1 MKLKNLF
8 HITIIFFLTFN
19 SCKQEKIKESTSSD
33 MLIRLS
39 ADSTAIELH
48 NIPAYII
55 DEFQADSLQNSQWE
69 NFFAVYEDIPD
80 HEMRDFQ
87 PALEGSYVIVDGL
100 VRFKPGADFRKEASY
115 FARCYTKS
123 LLREPQN
130 IISSRKLF
138 STGEFIEYRFKILR

>member
-8 HITIIFFLTFN
+8 HITIFFFLTFN
-19 SCKQEKIKESTSSD
+19 SCKQEKIKENASSA
-33 MLIRLS
+33 MQIRLS
-39 ADSTAIELH
+39 ADNTAIELH

-80 HEMRDFQ
+80 PEMRDFQ
-87 PALEGSYVIVDGL
+87 PALLGSYVIVDGL
-100 VRFKPGADFRKEASY
+100 VRFTPGSDFRKGTSY

-123 LLREPQN
+123 LLREPQD

-138 STGEFIEYRFKILR
+138 STGDFIEYQFKILR